1 MNGGATTHQDT
12 NPRRL
17 RSERKEKT
25 AGCHARGEKRGYHS
39 TAKSREATPFFTF
52 PAPLPA

>member
-1 MNGGATTHQDT
+1 MNGGATTHRDT

-25 AGCHARGEKRGYHS
+25 AGRHARGEKRGYHS
-39 TAKSREATPFFTF
+39 TAKSREATLFFTF